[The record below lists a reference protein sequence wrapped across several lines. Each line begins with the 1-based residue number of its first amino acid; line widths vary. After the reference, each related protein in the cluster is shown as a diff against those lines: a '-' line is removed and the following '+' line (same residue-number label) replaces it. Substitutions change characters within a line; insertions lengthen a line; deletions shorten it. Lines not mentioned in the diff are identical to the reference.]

1 MNNEKIPC
9 IPPLLHQDKFI
20 IDFKEKAE
28 MFNNCFADQCFIL
41 KNKLPATLSQN
52 GWITN
57 DNDFSNKDILKI
69 IRNLDSNKVHGHDM
83 ISIRIVKVCD
93 DLRVANKY

>member
-41 KNKLPATLSQN
+41 KNKLPATLSKN
-52 GWITN
+52 HS
-57 DNDFSNKDILKI
+57 DFSNKDILKI

-83 ISIRIVKVCD
+83 ISIRIVKSCD
-93 DLRVANKY
+93 DLRVASKY

>member
-28 MFNNCFADQCFIL
+28 MFDNCFTDQCFIL
-41 KNKLPATLSQN
+41 KNKLPATLSKN
-52 GWITN
+52 HS
-57 DNDFSNKDILKI
+57 DFSNKDILKI

-83 ISIRIVKVCD
+83 ISIRIVKSCD
-93 DLRVANKY
+93 DLRVASKY